1 MYPCSAWFI
10 GVLWYMYHQYMVSC
24 ACKGACVCTCAFR
37 QNTYPGQRLLLVERL
52 LRLQGAVLV
61 TVGQKG
67 TSWGKEEKPIY
78 DMKLGPTVIDKISLL
93 QTLLS
98 IALPLLFF
106 FVPIIDPV
114 NYKYIYTYIE
124 NHGIIPP
131 IIFTAYYNA
140 DRCSCDIDWC
150 EWLVKVHVQYD
161 VIGCNIY
168 RMAMIWMFKTKRF
181 TFFFIINDKSEY
193 CWPKAFSKLISIVP
207 KFLLQNDEFSEATSI
222 IGSMCNNSKNKSP
235 PKNEK

>member
-1 MYPCSAWFI
+1 MYR
-10 GVLWYMYHQYMVSC
+10 QYMVSS

-78 DMKLGPTVIDKISLL
+78 DMKLGPTVIHKISLL

-98 IALPLLFF
+98 IGISLSHFYFL

-114 NYKYIYTYIE
+114 IKLQIYTL
-124 NHGIIPP
+124 
-131 IIFTAYYNA
+131 IFRTTALFHPLSLQA
-140 DRCSCDIDWC
+140 TTMLIDAP
-150 EWLVKVHVQYD
+150 L
-161 VIGCNIY
+161 IY
-168 RMAMIWMFKTKRF
+168 RLM
-181 TFFFIINDKSEY
+181 
-193 CWPKAFSKLISIVP
+193 
-207 KFLLQNDEFSEATSI
+207 
-222 IGSMCNNSKNKSP
+222 
-235 PKNEK
+235 

>member
-10 GVLWYMYHQYMVSC
+10 GVLWYMYRQYMVSC

-78 DMKLGPTVIDKISLL
+78 DMKLGPTVIHKISLL

-98 IALPLLFF
+98 IGISLSHFYIL

-114 NYKYIYTYIE
+114 NYKYIHLYLEPRHYSTHYL
-124 NHGIIPP
+124 
-131 IIFTAYYNA
+131 Y
-140 DRCSCDIDWC
+140 S
-150 EWLVKVHVQYD
+150 
-161 VIGCNIY
+161 
-168 RMAMIWMFKTKRF
+168 
-181 TFFFIINDKSEY
+181 
-193 CWPKAFSKLISIVP
+193 
-207 KFLLQNDEFSEATSI
+207 LLQCWSI
-222 IGSMCNNSKNKSP
+222 LLWYRLMWMIGKSTCTIWR
-235 PKNEK
+235 NRM

>member
-10 GVLWYMYHQYMVSC
+10 GVLWYMYRQYMVSC

-67 TSWGKEEKPIY
+67 TSWGKEEKQIY
-78 DMKLGPTVIDKISLL
+78 DMKLGPTVIHKISLL

-106 FVPIIDPV
+106 FCS
-114 NYKYIYTYIE
+114 NNRACKLQIYTLL
-124 NHGIIPP
+124 
-131 IIFTAYYNA
+131 FRTTALFHPLSLQA
-140 DRCSCDIDWC
+140 TTMLID
-150 EWLVKVHVQYD
+150 
-161 VIGCNIY
+161 
-168 RMAMIWMFKTKRF
+168 T
-181 TFFFIINDKSEY
+181 
-193 CWPKAFSKLISIVP
+193 PLI
-207 KFLLQNDEFSEATSI
+207 
-222 IGSMCNNSKNKSP
+222 
-235 PKNEK
+235 

>member
-10 GVLWYMYHQYMVSC
+10 GVLWYMYHQSTVTVSC
-24 ACKGACVCTCAFR
+24 ACKEACVCACAFR

-78 DMKLGPTVIDKISLL
+78 DMKLGPTVIHKISLL

-106 FVPIIDPV
+106 VCSDNRPCKLQI
-114 NYKYIYTYIE
+114 YIHLYLETRHYSTHYLYRLIQWWSMLLWYILM
-124 NHGIIPP
+124 
-131 IIFTAYYNA
+131 
-140 DRCSCDIDWC
+140 WM
-150 EWLVKVHVQYD
+150 
-161 VIGCNIY
+161 IGKSTCTIWRN
-168 RMAMIWMFKTKRF
+168 RM
-181 TFFFIINDKSEY
+181 
-193 CWPKAFSKLISIVP
+193 
-207 KFLLQNDEFSEATSI
+207 
-222 IGSMCNNSKNKSP
+222 
-235 PKNEK
+235 